1 MKSSK
6 LFPSLLA
13 SIVLVHAAAAHAA
26 SIDMDDPR
34 RALGREG
41 DVRVDAQLTRDTV
54 SPGTPIGITYQ
65 IQNFSKESVA
75 VAARIADASY
85 DEDSRTVTIA
95 IGSEVPP
102 DGTMPQMTIIAP
114 GEKKVFRSAAT
125 PSLSAA
131 ALRGTLAV
139 APRYVQVKVAVMRDM
154 KPFLPL
160 IQAQAGNA
168 RGQRLTDEQFEKWFE
183 CNDTI
188 LLNALPV
195 QYSPVRES
203 VADTESRGSF

>member
-6 LFPSLLA
+6 LFLTLLA
-13 SIVLVHAAAAHAA
+13 TIVLVHAAAAHAA

-41 DVRVDAQLTRDTV
+41 DVRVDAQLVRDTV

-65 IQNFSKESVA
+65 IQNFSKESIA
-75 VAARIADASY
+75 VATRLADASY
-85 DEDSRTVTIA
+85 DADSRTVTIA

-102 DGTMPQMTIIAP
+102 DGAMPQMTVIAP

-125 PSLSAA
+125 PAFTAA
-131 ALRGTLAV
+131 ALRGALA
-139 APRYVQVKVAVMRDM
+139 ALPRYVQVKVAVMRDM

-160 IQAQAGNA
+160 IQAQAGNS

-188 LLNALPV
+188 LLNTLPV
-195 QYSPVRES
+195 QYAPARETGAS
-203 VADTESRGSF
+203 AESRGSF